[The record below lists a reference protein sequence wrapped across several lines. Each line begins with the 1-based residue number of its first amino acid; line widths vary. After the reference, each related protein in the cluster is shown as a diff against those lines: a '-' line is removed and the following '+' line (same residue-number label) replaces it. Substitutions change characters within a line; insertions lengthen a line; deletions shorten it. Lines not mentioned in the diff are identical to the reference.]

1 MFLPFVSIPL
11 IIKKHKKIICH
22 QKFTMFGC
30 KKKVEGKKVRGMIIE
45 GKKVNRKWMESR
57 MII

>member
-1 MFLPFVSIPL
+1 LENV
-11 IIKKHKKIICH
+11 KA
-22 QKFTMFGC
+22 MFGY
-30 KKKVEGKKVRGMIIE
+30 KKKVEGKKVRGKIIE

>member
-22 QKFTMFGC
+22 QKFTAMFGC
-30 KKKVEGKKVRGMIIE
+30 KKKVEGKKVKGMIIE
-45 GKKVNRKWMESR
+45 RKESE
-57 MII
+57 

>member
-1 MFLPFVSIPL
+1 
-11 IIKKHKKIICH
+11 
-22 QKFTMFGC
+22 MFGC